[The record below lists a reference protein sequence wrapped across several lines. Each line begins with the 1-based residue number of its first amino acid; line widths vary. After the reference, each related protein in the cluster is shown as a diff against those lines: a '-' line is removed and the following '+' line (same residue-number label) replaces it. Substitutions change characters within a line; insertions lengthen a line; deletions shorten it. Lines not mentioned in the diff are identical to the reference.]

1 MIIKF
6 RLRKNLLY
14 LFVYYISFIIVNYI
28 VDITLAVVF
37 EFEHFYIDLYAISI
51 GNIVGGFVIFL
62 YQRNTVKKNEKVK
75 YFALNLMQKKKKKSI
90 IVGKFKQIVL
100 MLIASFFNVYDF
112 FCASNYYIRY
122 VSWTQQFIFPSVQL
136 ISSTLICAYSLGFK
150 IKKHHKFSL
159 IITSVC
165 LLIYYLLD
173 PLLYY
178 QYISKIQSRHM
189 LFSYFVVIF
198 NQLCKSLNS
207 CIEKY
212 LVNSYFVSPFII
224 LMFEGV
230 FELIMVLVLTNGDNP
245 FVGFKYIFETF
256 STGYLVLFVIL
267 VAFDIIF
274 QIIVAIYKIYCN
286 VEYSPM
292 ASSFVYYAMSPFLF
306 IYFFIVERGYYYTA
320 LYFIAVELI
329 CIFISFSGCVFNEY
343 IILYFCGLEHETQDL
358 IADRAEDS
366 GNMDLMKEK
375 ELYDIKD
382 DIDESQRGSKISFY
396 SYNIKI

>member
-1 MIIKF
+1 
-6 RLRKNLLY
+6 
-14 LFVYYISFIIVNYI
+14 
-28 VDITLAVVF
+28 
-37 EFEHFYIDLYAISI
+37 
-51 GNIVGGFVIFL
+51 
-62 YQRNTVKKNEKVK
+62 
-75 YFALNLMQKKKKKSI
+75 MQKKKKNSVV
-90 IVGKFKQIVL
+90 VGKFKQIVL

-165 LLIYYLLD
+165 LLIYYFLD

-212 LVNSYFVSPFII
+212 LVNTYYVSPFII

-230 FELIMVLVLTNGDNP
+230 FELIMVLALTKGDDP

-292 ASSFVYYAMSPFLF
+292 ASSFVFYAMSPFLF

-358 IADRAEDS
+358 IAERAEDS
-366 GNMDLMKEK
+366 ENMDLMNEK

-382 DIDESQRGSKISFY
+382 DIDESRRGSKISFY

>member
-75 YFALNLMQKKKKKSI
+75 YFALNLMQKKKKKSVV
-90 IVGKFKQIVL
+90 VGKFKQIVL

-212 LVNSYFVSPFII
+212 LVNTYFVSPFII

-274 QIIVAIYKIYCN
+274 QI
-286 VEYSPM
+286 
-292 ASSFVYYAMSPFLF
+292 SPFLF

>member
-1 MIIKF
+1 M
-6 RLRKNLLY
+6 
-14 LFVYYISFIIVNYI
+14 
-28 VDITLAVVF
+28 
-37 EFEHFYIDLYAISI
+37 
-51 GNIVGGFVIFL
+51 
-62 YQRNTVKKNEKVK
+62 
-75 YFALNLMQKKKKKSI
+75 
-90 IVGKFKQIVL
+90 
-100 MLIASFFNVYDF
+100 
-112 FCASNYYIRY
+112 
-122 VSWTQQFIFPSVQL
+122 
-136 ISSTLICAYSLGFK
+136 
-150 IKKHHKFSL
+150 
-159 IITSVC
+159 
-165 LLIYYLLD
+165 
-173 PLLYY
+173 
-178 QYISKIQSRHM
+178 
-189 LFSYFVVIF
+189 
-198 NQLCKSLNS
+198 
-207 CIEKY
+207 
-212 LVNSYFVSPFII
+212 
-224 LMFEGV
+224 
-230 FELIMVLVLTNGDNP
+230 
-245 FVGFKYIFETF
+245 
-256 STGYLVLFVIL
+256 

-292 ASSFVYYAMSPFLF
+292 ASSFVFYAMSPFLF